1 MPWADVKRMY
11 DLNMLDREAH
21 RLARL
26 INSRPRSSRSPADA
40 FAARIKVGGSVA
52 RLIGHDPRLPK
63 TLWATEM
70 ASMRWCVRFAAS
82 RRMLAQWP
90 RIFWMTRL
98 PNLLFAVKHPNCRS
112 VTICWP

>member
-63 TLWATEM
+63 TLWGNRNGINAL
-70 ASMRWCVRFAAS
+70 VRAFCRFEAHAGPVAQDFLDDTLAKPS
-82 RRMLAQWP
+82 VRRQTP
-90 RIFWMTRL
+90 
-98 PNLLFAVKHPNCRS
+98 
-112 VTICWP
+112 